1 MITAVREYRNYL
13 SFIIEGHRIAEVA
26 MQRLGR
32 ELQERGY
39 DITDEALYD
48 ASAKVM
54 QSKTKSTIKTIANA
68 QTLLR
73 KKLNSKKP
81 YYREALEELEI
92 LPEFVFEVLY
102 EKQLMEAMEPE
113 NKPQE
118 PEEVK

>member
-92 LPEFVFEVLY
+92 LPEFVFDVLY
-102 EKQLMEAMEPE
+102 EKQLMEAVEPH
-113 NKPQE
+113 NKTPE